1 MRSVDIKFS
10 QRNAEPGG
18 TISGVVVV
26 ETDKTFECN
35 RVVLK
40 VKGKERTEIGSGD
53 SKIVDEHYH
62 VKGKIELSE
71 ATEIP
76 FGKSEFPF
84 KFKLDEGLPPT
95 FSGYNGW
102 IEYSV
107 EAVVEMDWTID
118 PKITRRFRVLPF
130 QPAYIPDTDGYDP
143 LNKDKDELHVEL
155 LSNILRMNQ
164 GISVRF
170 MVEEHSR
177 VNGVRLELR
186 RRETVRCQKRES
198 THDVTIKEK
207 FIPITFREFDRW
219 REETV
224 GEGWRRMPFQSKLIE
239 TFYFLK
245 VILEKRWEIDP
256 FVRYRLKISDEKP
269 EEDAEDIFADL
280 VFDLGFD

>member
-118 PKITRRFRVLPF
+118 PKITLDDASEHYFHLQLEGDGLVLKVP
-130 QPAYIPDTDGYDP
+130 
-143 LNKDKDELHVEL
+143 
-155 LSNILRMNQ
+155 
-164 GISVRF
+164 
-170 MVEEHSR
+170 
-177 VNGVRLELR
+177 
-186 RRETVRCQKRES
+186 
-198 THDVTIKEK
+198 
-207 FIPITFREFDRW
+207 
-219 REETV
+219 
-224 GEGWRRMPFQSKLIE
+224 RRMLE
-239 TFYFLK
+239 NLK
-245 VILEKRWEIDP
+245 ARVDEALKDADRINKE
-256 FVRYRLKISDEKP
+256 YRRSMQN
-269 EEDAEDIFADL
+269 
-280 VFDLGFD
+280 G

>member
-10 QRNAEPGG
+10 QRNAQPGG
-18 TISGVVVV
+18 IISGVVVV

-35 RVVLK
+35 RIILK
-40 VKGKERTEIGSGD
+40 VKGKERTEMGSGD
-53 SKIVDEHYH
+53 SRIVDEHYH

-76 FGKSEFPF
+76 FGKTEFPF
-84 KFKLDEGLPPT
+84 KFKLDERLPPT
-95 FSGYNGW
+95 YSGYYGW

-107 EAVVEMDWTID
+107 EAVVEMDWSVD

-130 QPAYIPDTDGYDP
+130 PPAYLPAPDGYDP
-143 LNKDKDELHVEL
+143 LNKDKDILHVEL
-155 LSNILRMNQ
+155 LSNILRMKH
-164 GISVRF
+164 GVSVRF

-186 RRETVRCQKRES
+186 RRETARCQRSER
-198 THDVTIKEK
+198 THDVTIRKK
-207 FIPITFREFDRW
+207 FILITFREFDRW
-219 REETV
+219 REATI
-224 GEGWRRMPFQSKLIE
+224 GEGWRRVPFQSKLIE

-245 VILEKRWEIDP
+245 VVLEMRWEHDP

-269 EEDAEDIFADL
+269 EEDVEDIFADFAL
-280 VFDLGFD
+280 DLGFD